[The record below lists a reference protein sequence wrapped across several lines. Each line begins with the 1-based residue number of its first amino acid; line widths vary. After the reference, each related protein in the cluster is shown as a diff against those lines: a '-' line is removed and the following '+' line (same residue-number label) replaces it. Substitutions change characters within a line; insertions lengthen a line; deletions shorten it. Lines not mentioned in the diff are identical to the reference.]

1 MSDSRESKIYR
12 HFSDH
17 TIWDFTVS
25 SYRRNSIL
33 KPKCLSLFSSTT
45 YSATNVLL
53 FSLMHFLVKPLKSW
67 AMIDY
72 DEMVLL
78 QLLHTLYNTLPVY
91 QSTMSIYARTKRE
104 IEFLLAK
111 QLCLAYFFYGIK
123 YHRKEIHT

>member
-1 MSDSRESKIYR
+1 MYYFKNQNAF
-12 HFSDH
+12 HF
-17 TIWDFTVS
+17 
-25 SYRRNSIL
+25 
-33 KPKCLSLFSSTT
+33 LFCYYTT
-45 YSATNVLL
+45 TNVLL

-123 YHRKEIHT
+123 YHRKEPHTYLFIRHYIYRKQEKTIEMFF

>member
-1 MSDSRESKIYR
+1 
-12 HFSDH
+12 
-17 TIWDFTVS
+17 
-25 SYRRNSIL
+25 
-33 KPKCLSLFSSTT
+33 
-45 YSATNVLL
+45 
-53 FSLMHFLVKPLKSW
+53 MHFLVKPLKSW

-111 QLCLAYFFYGIK
+111 QLFLAYFFMV
-123 YHRKEIHT
+123 